1 MHDITIINITRFAKR
16 KSWAISPQIPSQS
29 CSTQMRRQILFS
41 AFFKQSLTI
50 SQNERVCVKIVQIVQ
65 TIKIVWLKIKMVEMI
80 VQMVHRSDDVKPL
93 KGFPTG
99 CIIGTRLLAIC
110 KKMPALEPI
119 SKRKTSKQQKCRCWR
134 QFKKNKHCKRQ
145 IYNNKK
151 TPPLQEAIYKEKRN
165 WRQFI

>member
-16 KSWAISPQIPSQS
+16 KSSAISPQILSQS
-29 CSTQMRRQILFS
+29 WCTQRS
-41 AFFKQSLTI
+41 SSVHFFKQSLTI

-110 KKMPALEPI
+110 KKMSALEPI
-119 SKRKTSKQQKCRCWR
+119 SKRKTSKQQQKCRRWR
-134 QFKKNKHCKRQ
+134 QFQKEKHCKRQ
-145 IYNNKK
+145 IYNNKT
-151 TPPLQEAIYKEKRN
+151 TPPLLEAIYKEKRN

>member
-1 MHDITIINITRFAKR
+1 MRED
-16 KSWAISPQIPSQS
+16 
-29 CSTQMRRQILFS
+29 STNS
-41 AFFKQSLTI
+41 ADDKNSLI
-50 SQNERVCVKIVQIVQ
+50 EDQNGRNDSA
-65 TIKIVWLKIKMVEMI
+65 L

-119 SKRKTSKQQKCRCWR
+119 SKRKTSKQQQKCRRWR
-134 QFKKNKHCKRQ
+134 QFQKEKHCKRQ

-151 TPPLQEAIYKEKRN
+151 TPPLLEAIYKEKRN